1 MIWDRRIITQIMERR
16 KSGFTRFMKLMTRA
30 GDGWLY
36 PVLAV
41 WQFATVTVTFRW
53 FLTALFSYII
63 EMTFQLT
70 IKNLSGR
77 RRPFNRFPGIKN
89 LVAPPD
95 QYSFP
100 SGHTAVAT
108 VSAIIFSVGY
118 PPATPVFIVFAAL
131 VGFSRVY
138 LGVHYPTDV
147 IVGVLL
153 GIFSVAMAWLLAG
166 SLEPLF
172 PPAISG
178 WFPLNAS

>member
-1 MIWDRRIITQIMERR
+1 MIWDRRVITQIMERR
-16 KSGFTRFMKLMTRA
+16 KTGFTRFMKLMTRA

-36 PVLAV
+36 PLLAV
-41 WQFATVTVTFRW
+41 WQLATVFVTFRW
-53 FLTALFSYII
+53 FFTALLSYII
-63 EMTFQLT
+63 EMSLQLT

-100 SGHTAVAT
+100 SGHTAVAS

-118 PPATPVFIVFAAL
+118 PPATPIFIAFAAL

-147 IVGVLL
+147 IAGVLL
-153 GIFSVAMAWLLAG
+153 GVFSVGSAWV
-166 SLEPLF
+166 
-172 PPAISG
+172 ISG
-178 WFPLNAS
+178 WMESYIPATLTDWFPLNPR